1 LRASLICNGVIAY
14 LYDNVAT
21 LSTRL
26 DESMEAS
33 VS

>member
-1 LRASLICNGVIAY
+1 LRASLIRNGVIAC
-14 LYDNVAT
+14 LFNNVAT